1 MNYKKNL
8 HFIILIGIFAVSVLY
23 ILLGFSREKMLIER
37 DIRYEEYQIAQVF
50 ALEESRINKINAN
63 LRQTLLGD
71 NRFLRLLKQHRVKDL
86 KTSVDTIF
94 KNLMLS
100 EEQLHFLNLY
110 LHQNN
115 TMIRLGCDTCKN
127 TGADT
132 VRPADT
138 GHAHSGFS
146 IVHGELTYVSRLPIL
161 LEGKV
166 LGMLESGVSARAFSN
181 RFSNVLGGHSAV
193 ALRTPL
199 PAPFAKTDREFP
211 GFVVTLSDSKAFTH
225 LPGDFDP
232 ALDNRE
238 VTLEQHLFHLHTDR
252 AITGI
257 DGRKLGRFLLL
268 IDHTADR
275 NALITYALTAF
286 VITVIL
292 LIVIVYLSNIL
303 LARITRRIE
312 KSRDDITRLNAAL
325 AQKAELKTKELDTH
339 LSLLNSYKQAVDKSN
354 IVSKTDPKGL
364 ITYVNEEFLR
374 VSGYAKEE
382 LIGRPHNIIRHP
394 DMPTSVF
401 EELWRTV
408 TAKKIWKGII
418 KNRKKDGTTYLVDS
432 TIVPVLNT
440 AGEIIEFIAIRHD
453 ITDLVRQKQE
463 LQEIKTDRLTGL
475 GNKNVLKEE
484 LESVEKNML
493 AILNIDN
500 YREIKDFYGVE
511 ATDGI
516 IKQLAAALRNHTTLK
531 PFRLFRITSEQ
542 FALLYKNPL
551 DVSPLMRE
559 ITRLIHEI
567 TQNPIVY
574 DGYEIYVDMTA
585 GVACEPDGE
594 TIFRDADL
602 ALKEARRQN
611 IDIYLYHEAI
621 GILKEYEKNI
631 FWTSQLKKAIAT
643 DRLAAYFQPIVDN
656 KTGRYAKY
664 EALIR
669 MRNEDGSV
677 TSPFFFLDMAKRSR
691 LYPSITR
698 TIIRQCVE
706 AFRDNDREFT
716 INLTADDIHNAKTV
730 AFLEESLTQNNIA
743 TRCVLEITESEEIK
757 DYKRV
762 VEFIRHFKSLGCKIA
777 IDDFGSGYSNFNYIA
792 DLGADYIKIDG
803 SLIKDID
810 TDPTS
815 ERIVRTI
822 ISFARSMEMETVAE
836 FVATES
842 IYRKVKDLG
851 VDYSQGFY
859 FAEAGETVV
868 TESGKP
874 A

>member
-8 HFIILIGIFAVSVLY
+8 HFIILIGIFTVSVLY
-23 ILLGFSREKMLIER
+23 ILLGFSRETMLIDR
-37 DIRYEEYQIAQVF
+37 DNHYEEYQIAQVF
-50 ALEESRINKINAN
+50 ALEESRINKINTN
-63 LRQTLLGD
+63 LRQTLLSD
-71 NRFLRLLKQHRVKDL
+71 SRFLQLLKQHRFKDL
-86 KTSVDTIF
+86 ETSVGTIF

-100 EEQLHFLNLY
+100 EEKLHFLNLY
-110 LHQNN
+110 LYKKN
-115 TMIRLGCDTCKN
+115 TLIRLGSDTCKN
-127 TGADT
+127 TATDTAESAD
-132 VRPADT
+132 VD
-138 GHAHSGFS
+138 HAHSGFA
-146 IVHGELTYVSRLPIL
+146 IIHGELTYVSRLPITL
-161 LEGKV
+161 DGKV
-166 LGMLESGVSARAFSN
+166 RGMLETGVSARSFLT
-181 RFSNVLGGHSAV
+181 RFSNVLGGYSAV

-199 PAPFAKTDREFP
+199 PSPLAKTDRAFP
-211 GFVVTLSDSKAFTH
+211 GFVVALSDFKAFSH
-225 LPGDFDP
+225 LPASFNPD
-232 ALDNRE
+232 LDNQE
-238 VTLEQHLFHLHTDR
+238 VALEEHLFHLHTDQV
-252 AITGI
+252 IIGI
-257 DGRKLGRFLLL
+257 DGRKLGHFLLL
-268 IDHTADR
+268 IDHTASR
-275 NALITYALTAF
+275 NALITYALTAL
-286 VITVIL
+286 VVTVIL
-292 LIVIVYLSNIL
+292 VIVIFYFSNIL

-312 KSRDDITRLNAAL
+312 KSKNDITRLNTAL

-354 IVSKTDPKGL
+354 IVSKTDPDGF
-364 ITYVNEEFLR
+364 ITYVNDEFLR
-374 VSGYAKEE
+374 VSGYTKEE
-382 LIGRPHNIIRHP
+382 LIGRPHNVIRHP

-401 EELWRTV
+401 EELWRTI
-408 TAKKIWKGII
+408 TAKKIWKGIV
-418 KNRKKDGTTYLVDS
+418 KNRKKDGTPYLVDS

-440 AGEIIEFIAIRHD
+440 AGEIVEFIAIRHD

-484 LESVEKNML
+484 LESVEKNLL

-511 ATDGI
+511 VTDGI
-516 IKQLAAALRNHTTLK
+516 IKQLAASLRNHTTLK
-531 PFRLFRITSEQ
+531 HFLLFRITSEQ

-551 DVSPLMRE
+551 DVKPLMQE

-574 DGYEIYVDMTA
+574 DGYEIYVDLTA

-656 KTGRYAKY
+656 ETGRYAKY

-677 TSPFFFLDMAKRSR
+677 TSPYFFLDMAKRSR

-706 AFRDNDREFT
+706 AFRENDREFS

-730 AFLEESLTQNNIA
+730 AFLEESLMENTLA
-743 TRCVLEITESEEIK
+743 DRCVLEITESEEIK

-762 VEFIRHFKSLGCKIA
+762 VEFIKHFKSLGCKIA

-803 SLIKDID
+803 SLIKNID

-822 ISFARSMEMETVAE
+822 ISFAKSMEMKTVAE

-842 IYRKVKDLG
+842 IYQKVKALG

-859 FAEAGETVV
+859 FAEPRETVV
-868 TESGKP
+868 TEKTEE
-874 A
+874 